1 MELPAQAIR
10 CHLHAVRP
18 GKKLSDENWRSD
30 LKRMFQFMGR
40 YDGKR
45 AVALVETWSGNDV
58 GFVLY
63 PRSMIPLTTE
73 LKAFV
78 IL

>member
-10 CHLHAVRP
+10 CHLHSVRP
-18 GKKLSDENWRSD
+18 GEQDVSWRNN
-30 LKRMFQFMGR
+30 LQRMFQFMRR
-40 YDGKR
+40 YDGQR
-45 AVALVETWSGNDV
+45 GVAFVDTWSGSDV

-63 PRSMIPLTTE
+63 PNSTIPLTTE

>member
-10 CHLHAVRP
+10 CHLHAVQP
-18 GKKLSDENWRSD
+18 GKNLIGNWNKH
-30 LKRMFQFMGR
+30 LKEMFQFMRR
-40 YDGKR
+40 YDGQR
-45 AVALVETWSGNDV
+45 AVASVATWSGSDV

-63 PRSMIPLTTE
+63 PNSTIPLTTE
-73 LKAFV
+73 LKAFA